1 MPFNISDNDLSGLL
15 LVPVITLP
23 LLPLSNRA
31 SAASRSILF
40 SCLTIISGAFNR
52 DESKDI
58 IVNTL
63 ANFYI
68 EGLGIKCVKE
78 EPWVSVAETNE
89 FVIAA
94 VKADEINLAKN
105 IFLESLNISD
115 EDNLPYMGW
124 QYVEN
129 IFWPDEKPTWTAA
142 AVILAADSLY
152 KFTDGSN
159 LFIDMQTKNL

>member
-1 MPFNISDNDLSGLL
+1 M
-15 LVPVITLP
+15 
-23 LLPLSNRA
+23 
-31 SAASRSILF
+31 
-40 SCLTIISGAFNR
+40 
-52 DESKDI
+52 
-58 IVNTL
+58 
-63 ANFYI
+63 
-68 EGLGIKCVKE
+68 
-78 EPWVSVAETNE
+78 
-89 FVIAA
+89 IAA

-115 EDNLPYMGW
+115 EDNIPYMGW

-129 IFWPDEKPTWTAA
+129 IFWPDEKPSWTAA